1 MENIMD
7 NREEILKAV
16 KENGKVYSC
25 LLKVW
30 RNDKEIFKE
39 AFKTYKLAIQFAGEE
54 IKKIENL

>member
-16 KENGKVYSC
+16 KEDGKIYSC

-30 RNDKEIFKE
+30 RNDNDLYPVKCSTQLLTF
-39 AFKTYKLAIQFAGEE
+39 FL
-54 IKKIENL
+54 